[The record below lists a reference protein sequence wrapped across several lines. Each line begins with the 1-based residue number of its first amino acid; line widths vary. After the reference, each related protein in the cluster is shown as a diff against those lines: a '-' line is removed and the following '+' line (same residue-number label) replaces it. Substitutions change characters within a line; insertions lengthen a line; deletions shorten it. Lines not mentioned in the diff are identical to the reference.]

1 MEPVRDAQ
9 RMQRDDANVIASTS
23 VASQPHTGGSDRAL
37 IGYTVF
43 ALAVALFIRFFVAAP
58 YVVSGSSMDPTFH
71 DWDYLIIDRVTY
83 RAEPPVRGDVIV
95 FDLPQDT
102 GRALIKRVIGLPG
115 ETVAISGA
123 TVTITNDEHPEG
135 FMLDEPYIDLANFGG
150 IEDMHVVVPQ
160 DSYFVLGDNRR
171 VSADSRIWGFLPAY
185 DITGRVLL
193 RLYPFDHAAVLP
205 GQARYAPGA
214 TDTLIN

>member
-1 MEPVRDAQ
+1 MEPVRDTQ
-9 RMQRDDANVIASTS
+9 SVRRDDANS
-23 VASQPHTGGSDRAL
+23 VASASSDVSPQRNGSDRAL
-37 IGYTVF
+37 IGYTIV
-43 ALAVALFIRFFVAAP
+43 ALAIALFIRFFVAAP
-58 YVVSGSSMDPTFH
+58 YVVSGASMDPTFR

-83 RAEPPVRGDVIV
+83 RAETPIRGDVIV
-95 FDLPQDT
+95 FDLPQDPS
-102 GRALIKRVIGLPG
+102 RALIKRIIGLPG

-123 TVTITNDEHPEG
+123 IVTIINDEHPDG
-135 FMLDEPYIDLANFGG
+135 FVLDEPYLDPKNLGG
-150 IEDMHVVVPQ
+150 IENVRVVVPE

-171 VSADSRIWGFLPAY
+171 VSADSRIWGFLPQD

-214 TDTLIN
+214 ADTITN

>member
-9 RMQRDDANVIASTS
+9 SVRRDDANVAS
-23 VASQPHTGGSDRAL
+23 ASSSPAPRENGSDRAL
-37 IGYTVF
+37 IGYTLV
-43 ALAVALFIRFFVAAP
+43 ALVVALFIRFFVAAP
-58 YVVSGSSMDPTFH
+58 YVVSGASMDPTFR

-83 RAEPPVRGDVIV
+83 RAETPARGDVIV
-95 FDLPQDT
+95 FDLPQDPS
-102 GRALIKRVIGLPG
+102 RALIKRIIGLPG

-123 TVTITNDEHPEG
+123 VVTITNDEHPDG
-135 FMLDEPYIDLANFGG
+135 FTLDESYLDPENLGD
-150 IEDMHVVVPQ
+150 IENVRVVVPE

-171 VSADSRIWGFLPAY
+171 VSADSRIWGFLPRH

-193 RLYPFDHAAVLP
+193 RLYPFDHVAVLP

-214 TDTLIN
+214 TDTITN